1 MTMIRRALC
10 VVGVAAAFGIV
21 SLASHAQDQAK
32 PLEPPVLVTSSGQSL
47 DAFTVKTLLGRAKI
61 VNEYDQN
68 ASLQMLEGKK
78 TLIIVAGASVKG
90 FGAAGITA
98 ETELAR
104 TRALLERA
112 KSKSITI
119 VGVHIGGA
127 ERRGGASEQ
136 FVQAVAAVADRLVVA
151 KEGDA
156 DGYFA
161 IVAKERG
168 IPMTLI
174 ERPAEVGTAL
184 AQKFASDQKAT
195 N

>member
-1 MTMIRRALC
+1 MDTIKRALGIA
-10 VVGVAAAFGIV
+10 VLAATLGISV
-21 SLASHAQDQAK
+21 PSQAQRQGK
-32 PLEPPVLVTSSGQSL
+32 PLELPVLVTSSGQSL
-47 DAFTVKTLLGRAKI
+47 DGFTVKTLLTRAKI
-61 VNEYDQN
+61 ANDYD
-68 ASLQMLEGKK
+68 ARAPVPMLEGKK

-104 TRALLERA
+104 TRALLDAA
-112 KSKSITI
+112 KSKSIVI

-136 FVQAVAAVADRLVVA
+136 FVQAVAAAADRLVVA

-161 IVAKERG
+161 KTAKERA
-168 IPMTLI
+168 ISIAVL
-174 ERPAEVGTAL
+174 ERPLEVGPAL
-184 AQKFASDQKAT
+184 AQQFATDQKPAH
-195 N
+195 

>member
-1 MTMIRRALC
+1 MEMIKRAL
-10 VVGVAAAFGIV
+10 GVAALAAALGI
-21 SLASHAQDQAK
+21 SAPGRAQEQGK
-32 PLEPPVLVTSSGQSL
+32 PLELPVLVTSSGQSL
-47 DAFTVKTLLGRAKI
+47 DGFTVKTLLGRAKI
-61 VNEYDQN
+61 ANEYD
-68 ASLQMLEGKK
+68 ARAPVQMLEGKK

-104 TRALLERA
+104 TRGLLEAA

-136 FVQAVAAVADRLVVA
+136 FVQAVATGADRLIVA
-151 KEGDA
+151 REGDA

-161 IVAKERG
+161 RTAKERG
-168 IPMTLI
+168 IPIATL
-174 ERPAEVGTAL
+174 ERPLEVGPAL
-184 AQKFASDQKAT
+184 AQQFAADQKAGH
-195 N
+195 